1 MQAVILPHEPGSSD
15 PSVQAARGTRLAG
28 TLPSTMINAGVTLTP
43 YLLRPGSNTAS
54 TRVVPRP
61 RDREPALYSNVVS
74 RISPFAT
81 AHIQVDDIV
90 VVYG

>member
-15 PSVQAARGTRLAG
+15 PSAQAARGTRLAG
-28 TLPSTMINAGVTLTP
+28 TLPSTMINAGVALTP

-54 TRVVPRP
+54 TRVVPRH
-61 RDREPALYSNVVS
+61 REPALYANVVS

-81 AHIQVDDIV
+81 AYIQVDDIV